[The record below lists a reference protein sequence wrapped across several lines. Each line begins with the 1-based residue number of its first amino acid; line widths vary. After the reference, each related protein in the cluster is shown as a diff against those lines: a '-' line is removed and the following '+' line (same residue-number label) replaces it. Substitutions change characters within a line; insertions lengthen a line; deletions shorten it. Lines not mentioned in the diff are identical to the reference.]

1 MWCVCACCLQCNVCV
16 LWFAQEGKSALM
28 LVCERGHISLVLS
41 VLDGGAEV
49 NFQQK
54 VLKTL
59 ISTDS

>member
-1 MWCVCACCLQCNVCV
+1 
-16 LWFAQEGKSALM
+16 M

-54 VLKTL
+54 VLKV
-59 ISTDS
+59 STDS